1 MRVSDIGL
9 LAIQKIQTNIA
20 FRLGWGE
27 LVVKPAKIGGL
38 GVAFIM
44 PGVDMCFV
52 GNDSI
57 ELIVA

>member
-1 MRVSDIGL
+1 M
-9 LAIQKIQTNIA
+9 QTNIA

-27 LVVKPAKIGGL
+27 LVAKPAKIGGL
-38 GVAFIM
+38 DAAFIM
-44 PGVDMCFV
+44 PGADMCFV